1 MKRNIRK
8 KANDLFNSLKK
19 LGKAYEM
26 HDEALWATRHNGIY
40 EHERMVKKQIYC
52 EMRSKIED
60 LIKEMDRIG
69 IECGEVSVLEY
80 HTIKKG
86 ILPLPSNNSINFKTL
101 TTMKTKD
108 KAKEIAQGNAVI
120 EAAAMKMANWVIQEV
135 YDRIHAKKKL
145 EKPENIKTD
154 DGWLYYVPS
163 EDVED
168 ILNDLNG
175 TRRIYMGDDEH
186 SLQSSPSASV
196 FDSALKAVG
205 NAQFGHLK

>member
-1 MKRNIRK
+1 
-8 KANDLFNSLKK
+8 
-19 LGKAYEM
+19 
-26 HDEALWATRHNGIY
+26 
-40 EHERMVKKQIYC
+40 
-52 EMRSKIED
+52 
-60 LIKEMDRIG
+60 
-69 IECGEVSVLEY
+69 
-80 HTIKKG
+80 
-86 ILPLPSNNSINFKTL
+86 
-101 TTMKTKD
+101 MKTKD
-108 KAKEIAQGNAVI
+108 KAREIAQGNAEI

-186 SLQSSPSASV
+186 SLQPSPSASV